1 MQTAEIKKKL
11 EDVFDNRQASVLSEV
26 ITDAYSDLVKTSDF
40 NELKGIVKDLAEA
53 QKRTEVKMGE
63 LSEAQKRTE
72 VKMGELSEAQKRTE
86 VKMGEL
92 SEAQKRTEVKVGE
105 LADEMKVLAIGLD
118 NTRGDVGGLS
128 RSVSYALENE
138 VYRMIPKLLKDR
150 CGIDLDERLIRADI
164 GGKEIN
170 IFGRGKK
177 NGGEL
182 LIVGEVKLRL
192 DERRK
197 KKRDDVFKELDEK
210 VEAVLS
216 EYEGEKVLRVL
227 VTHYATK
234 GFLKKA
240 KEKDVVVIQSFEW

>member
-1 MQTAEIKKKL
+1 MQTAEIKKRL

-26 ITDAYSDLVKTSDF
+26 ITDAYSDLVKTGDF

-72 VKMGELSEAQKRTE
+72 VK
-86 VKMGEL
+86 
-92 SEAQKRTEVKVGE
+92 VGE
-105 LADEMKVLAIGLD
+105 LADEMKVLTRSLD

-150 CGIDLDERLIRADI
+150 CGIDLTERLIRADI

-170 IFGRGKK
+170 IFGRTKK
-177 NGGEL
+177 NGEDL

-210 VEAVLS
+210 VEAVLI
-216 EYEGEKVLRVL
+216 EYEGEKVLKLL

>member
-40 NELKGIVKDLAEA
+40 NELKGIVKDLA
-53 QKRTEVKMGE
+53 
-63 LSEAQKRTE
+63 
-72 VKMGELSEAQKRTE
+72 EAQKRTE